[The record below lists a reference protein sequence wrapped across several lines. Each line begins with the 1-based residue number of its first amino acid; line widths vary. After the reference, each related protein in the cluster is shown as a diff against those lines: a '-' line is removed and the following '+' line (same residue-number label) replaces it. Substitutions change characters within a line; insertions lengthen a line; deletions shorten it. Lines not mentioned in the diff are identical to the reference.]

1 MKSIFFMLII
11 TVLHTVSSVFNSANA
26 QTRFD
31 SLRADYTPKKYFAFH
46 TKQPTPKRAGLYSAL
61 LPGLGQ
67 TYNRQYWKTGV
78 VLAGFTTLGL
88 VLNYNTKQYRL
99 YQSVYQGRIDNNPN
113 TTDTLVQYSTDD
125 INTLRKG
132 YRTYV
137 EYTVLGMTAFYAMNI
152 LDAFI
157 SAHLKSF
164 DMSKDI
170 SLKLYPTL
178 SPIQQPG
185 IRCLVSFNH

>member
-1 MKSIFFMLII
+1 MKSIAFLLMFLFA
-11 TVLHTVSSVFNSANA
+11 LLANCNQFSAWG
-26 QTRFD
+26 QIRFD
-31 SLRADYTPKKYFAFH
+31 SLRSDFTPATYYSFN
-46 TKQPTPKRAGLYSAL
+46 TKFPTPKRAGLYSAL

-67 TYNRQYWKTGV
+67 TYNKQYWKTGF

-88 VLNYNTKQYRL
+88 VLNYNSKQYRL
-99 YQSVYQGRIDNNPN
+99 YQTVYQGRIDNNPA
-113 TTDTLVQYSTDD
+113 TTDTLFQYTTDD

-137 EYTVLGMTAFYAMNI
+137 EYTVLGMTAFYAANI

-170 SLKLYPTL
+170 SLRIQP
-178 SPIQQPG
+178 SWNSFQQPG
-185 IRCLVSFNH
+185 VRCLITMNR

>member
-1 MKSIFFMLII
+1 MKSIFFMLIM
-11 TVLHTVSSVFNSANA
+11 TVLNAVGSVFFSANA

-31 SLRADYTPKKYFAFH
+31 TLRADFTPKKYFSFQ
-46 TKQPTPKRAGLYSAL
+46 TKKPTPKRAGLYSAL

-99 YQSVYQGRIDNNPN
+99 YQSVYQGRIDNNPA

-164 DMSKDI
+164 DISKDI
-170 SLKLYPTL
+170 SLKLQPTL
-178 SPIQQPG
+178 NPMQQPG
-185 IRCLVSFNH
+185 IRCLVTINQ

>member
-1 MKSIFFMLII
+1 MKSFANLIAFI
-11 TVLHTVSSVFNSANA
+11 ILCTFSTRPLSAYG
-26 QTRFD
+26 QIQID
-31 SLRADYTPKKYFAFH
+31 SLRTDFTPAKYYAFN
-46 TKQPTPKRAGLYSAL
+46 TTFPTPKRAGLYSAL

-78 VLAGFTTLGL
+78 VITGFTTLGF

-99 YQSVYQGRIDNNPN
+99 YQSVYQSRIDNNPA
-113 TTDTLVQYSTDD
+113 TSDTLFQYSTDD

-137 EYTVLGMTAFYAMNI
+137 EYTVLGITAFYAATV

-170 SLKLYPTL
+170 SFRMQPTWNNL
-178 SPIQQPG
+178 QQPS
-185 IRCLVSFNH
+185 IRCLITMNR

>member
-1 MKSIFFMLII
+1 MKSLFFMLFI
-11 TVLHTVSSVFNSANA
+11 TVFNSVVAGFTSANA
-26 QTRFD
+26 QIRFD
-31 SLRADYTPKKYFAFH
+31 SLRTDYTPKKYFSFQ
-46 TKQPTPKRAGLYSAL
+46 TKHPTPKRAGLYSAL

-99 YQSVYQGRIDNNPN
+99 YQSVYQGRIDNNPA

-137 EYTVLGMTAFYAMNI
+137 EYTVIGMTAFYAMNI

-170 SLKLYPTL
+170 SLQIQPTFN
-178 SPIQQPG
+178 PIHQAG
-185 IRCLVSFNH
+185 IRCLVTFNH